1 MTRNYDENFIE
12 LYLRGNKKFHR
23 NRYARITV
31 LARTLLALEQ

>member
-23 NRYARITV
+23 NRYARV
-31 LARTLLALEQ
+31 LAGTLLALEQ